1 MSPYRIFFSKDNEEE
16 DPLQQS
22 NDAEYYSD
30 VVKLDDIDDAFD
42 DYDAD
47 VKDFLEDGD
56 INDADAEEKKEEEE
70 EEEERYVHT
79 IAALPYT

>member
-56 INDADAEEKKEEEE
+56 VNDADAEEKKEEEE
-70 EEEERYVHT
+70 ERYVHT
-79 IAALPYT
+79 IAASPYT